1 MKKKLVKA
9 WEASKFLEGLK
20 GKDFNPKLKELF
32 ESKPKQKLN

>member
-20 GKDFNPKLKELF
+20 GKRFQPEIKKVI
-32 ESKPKQKLN
+32 